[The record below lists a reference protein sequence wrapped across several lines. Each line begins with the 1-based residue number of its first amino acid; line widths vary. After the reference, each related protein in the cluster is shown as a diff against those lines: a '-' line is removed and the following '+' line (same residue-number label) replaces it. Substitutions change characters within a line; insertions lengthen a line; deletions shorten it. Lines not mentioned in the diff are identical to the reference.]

1 MSSSLHRGPV
11 SLCVWASGR
20 EPCSGPGSAGPSG
33 PFPSVPLVSRP
44 GSRPTGVPAA
54 AERPT
59 HNSSACSALTAGP
72 HRLGPPQPS
81 RCGRDAVSW
90 EGLWAAGPPPGGQ
103 GSSGEGG
110 CPPLQSRLRGPVSQL
125 RRDGPHPGALPCRAG
140 CGAPCLSWVRMVHT
154 RVPSPAEQAAGPRV
168 SAGSGWSTPGCP
180 PPAEQAAG
188 PRVSAA
194 SGLSTPASGT
204 LPVAA

>member
-125 RRDGPHPGALPCRAG
+125 RRDCPHPHPAPFPSQPDCGLRLWAPSRGNSRHTEGA
-140 CGAPCLSWVRMVHT
+140 SWRRQNRKEVRF
-154 RVPSPAEQAAGPRV
+154 
-168 SAGSGWSTPGCP
+168 
-180 PPAEQAAG
+180 
-188 PRVSAA
+188 
-194 SGLSTPASGT
+194 
-204 LPVAA
+204 

>member
-20 EPCSGPGSAGPSG
+20 EPCSGPGSAGPPG

-44 GSRPTGVPAA
+44 GSMPTGVPAA

-59 HNSSACSALTAGP
+59 HNSSACSALTAQP

-81 RCGRDAVSW
+81 RCGRDTVSW
-90 EGLWAAGPPPGGQ
+90 EVCGPQDHHLGVRVPQ
-103 GSSGEGG
+103 E
-110 CPPLQSRLRGPVSQL
+110 RA
-125 RRDGPHPGALPCRAG
+125 GALPCRAG
-140 CGAPCLSWVRMVHT
+140 CGAPCLSCVGMVHT
-154 RVPSPAEQAAGPRV
+154 RVPSPAEQAAGPHV

-194 SGLSTPASGT
+194 SGLSTPTSST